1 MTPFIL
7 KLVQYLNY
15 WDFQRLVLTVPSFS
29 PFCTAQPTGDQ
40 TGERREC
47 ETQTKRKTSRMAVS
61 SDGLELCPRLLP
73 TLPFECARL
82 TRTFF
87 ILLSFFFFFF
97 VCFLLRAVVCGWSSV
112 ICPISRR
119 AKSDVWEQFEFPEQQ
134 VKILI
139 LTNKY
144 FTQTNTFVW
153 HLLTI
158 YAKINTFWWPFSV
171 LWDTGAHLIRCSHC
185 HPGFLEHRRNSFVVS
200 VSLFPSS
207 SSILGHHHYKRHV
220 TMCKRPMT
228 PSLSSCVW
236 GFFSTRQCSQVNQC
250 V

>member
-112 ICPISRR
+112 ICSTSQW
-119 AKSDVWEQFEFPEQQ
+119 AKSDVWEQLEFPEQQ

-144 FTQTNTFVW
+144 FTQTQIHSYDTCW
-153 HLLTI
+153 LYMQKLTLFDDRSLFCGI
-158 YAKINTFWWPFSV
+158 LVLTWSAALTVTQVFWSTEEIV
-171 LWDTGAHLIRCSHC
+171 LWL
-185 HPGFLEHRRNSFVVS
+185 V
-200 VSLFPSS
+200 
-207 SSILGHHHYKRHV
+207 
-220 TMCKRPMT
+220 
-228 PSLSSCVW
+228 
-236 GFFSTRQCSQVNQC
+236 
-250 V
+250 